1 MKCAKGNLQRLNK
14 SNVKSVTSVHNIFM
28 TLILQRNLKK
38 KIIIK
43 TENSLS
49 SSLETNT
56 SRTGIYLIELL
67 ASSKL
72 KSTPPIG
79 APNAT
84 DTPAAAEA
92 EIT

>member
-14 SNVKSVTSVHNIFM
+14 SNMKSVTSVHNIFM

-38 KIIIK
+38 KIIK

>member
-1 MKCAKGNLQRLNK
+1 M
-14 SNVKSVTSVHNIFM
+14 TSMALH
-28 TLILQRNLKK
+28 
-38 KIIIK
+38 
-43 TENSLS
+43 
-49 SSLETNT
+49 
-56 SRTGIYLIELL
+56 LIEFL